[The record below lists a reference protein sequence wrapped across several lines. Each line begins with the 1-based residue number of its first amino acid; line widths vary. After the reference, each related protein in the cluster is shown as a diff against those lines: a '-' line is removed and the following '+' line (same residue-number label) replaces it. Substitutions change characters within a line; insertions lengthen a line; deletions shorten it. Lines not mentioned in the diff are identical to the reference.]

1 MWKDTNNGSVK
12 QFETRQKEV
21 VTVEIKKK
29 KALQSLYVQIMNR
42 SLQECVITR

>member
-29 KALQSLYVQIMNR
+29 EGVSKKILKNKN
-42 SLQECVITR
+42 